1 MKTDLN
7 VRQILSMNAFEGK
20 DQDRDPDSLLS
31 HRLDNFGAASVLFY
45 QEPIEMVSASG
56 CWMTSADGIDYLDF
70 YNNVPSVGHSHPK
83 VINAIT
89 EQITKLN
96 TNTRYLVG
104 VVDRYLDK
112 LKSTFPENLDNILL
126 CCTGSEANDLAM
138 RLAMKRSG
146 KTGFIVTETAYHGNT
161 SLVTEVS
168 PSALKSTPLKDNV
181 VTVPPPCSASYEDD
195 IRGGFTAAV
204 KNAIE
209 LLEQRGFGCAAL
221 LFDSIFSSD
230 GVHSHPEGFLSD
242 SVDLIREKG
251 GLFIADEVQ
260 PGFGRT
266 GSHMWGFQRHNVI
279 PDLVTMGKP
288 MGNGFPMAGVAAQSS
303 DVKLFCEDIGY
314 FNTFGGNP
322 VAAAAGLAVLE
333 VIEEEK
339 LMENSLKTGIY
350 LKEGLKELQK
360 RHPVITDVRGSGLF
374 IGVDLCHDGNTD
386 KPAPDLTTD
395 VINLLKAYRILIG
408 AAGKYGNTLK
418 LRPPLCLT
426 SKEADIFLDSLD
438 KVLKELV

>member
-20 DQDRDPDSLLS
+20 DQDLDPDSLLS

-112 LKSTFPENLDNILL
+112 LKSTFPDNLDNILL

-181 VTVPPPCSASYEDD
+181 IAVPPPCRSSYGDD

-221 LFDSIFSSD
+221 LLTRSSQATVYILIQKVFSLIQLISSEKKE
-230 GVHSHPEGFLSD
+230 VFLSPMKC
-242 SVDLIREKG
+242 S
-251 GLFIADEVQ
+251 
-260 PGFGRT
+260 
-266 GSHMWGFQRHNVI
+266 
-279 PDLVTMGKP
+279 PDLAGQEAICGDFNVTMSFRTWSP
-288 MGNGFPMAGVAAQSS
+288 WANLWAMDSPW
-303 DVKLFCEDIGY
+303 
-314 FNTFGGNP
+314 P
-322 VAAAAGLAVLE
+322 V
-333 VIEEEK
+333 
-339 LMENSLKTGIY
+339 
-350 LKEGLKELQK
+350 
-360 RHPVITDVRGSGLF
+360 
-374 IGVDLCHDGNTD
+374 
-386 KPAPDLTTD
+386 
-395 VINLLKAYRILIG
+395 
-408 AAGKYGNTLK
+408 
-418 LRPPLCLT
+418 
-426 SKEADIFLDSLD
+426 
-438 KVLKELV
+438 